1 MRGFLDL
8 KIMKLSNQQMS
19 QAVASARKLIK
30 EHSTPFMNYNKMV
43 TDDQIS
49 EALTQILDSVTWVK

>member
-1 MRGFLDL
+1 
-8 KIMKLSNQQMS
+8 MKLSNQQMIE
-19 QAVASARKLIK
+19 AVASARKLIK

-49 EALTQILDSVTWVK
+49 EALKQILDSVTWVK